1 MVTLRAPHSPARK
14 GTLARWMK
22 YGLRLAGVNL
32 KRWGA
37 HSTRSAATSYVE
49 SRGVGLSDIPKTAD
63 WKSDSCF
70 RRFYQAKTVGTS
82 SLSAGIAISDSL
94 MSRG

>member
-1 MVTLRAPHSPARK
+1 
-14 GTLARWMK
+14 MK

-63 WKSDSCF
+63 RAFDVFIKQKPLAPHHCLPVLPF
-70 RRFYQAKTVGTS
+70 RTV
-82 SLSAGIAISDSL
+82 
-94 MSRG
+94 